1 MESRSNLLLMMF
13 LFLLA
18 VTVWP
23 IRASAQTPKFKEGD
37 RVEFDSNGAGFNS
50 KFAYVQ
56 KGTIVQVDAGKF
68 MRYVIQPDP
77 TNGYQPSRLTMPIY
91 KQDDCMRL
99 TAKEAAAAAA
109 PAGPAAP
116 PAKRNDAPGNA
127 GPAPGGAKGNAQNQ
141 GNGQARYK
149 PGDRVEVETVHAGFN
164 SPNAIVN
171 KGTITEVDSG
181 KFMRYVIQL
190 DPVPGK
196 LPVRHTMP
204 LEDENCCLRPLG
216 GPAPAIK
223 SEVLRVDGNGTVLA
237 DRPLLDCNN
246 LKHDGRNGQALPMEL
261 AKQLI
266 RCLYEK
272 PSPFGQD
279 GATKMDIVDF
289 KQAPSRKWILYQDQ
303 GQGTLDTL
311 VYPVLVTYNV
321 KTFYRGRNAV
331 ITGKQMTFTCFAD
344 KFNLWQCGFATGPNH
359 EGKKEDILVKPPAG
373 P

>member
-1 MESRSNLLLMMF
+1 
-13 LFLLA
+13 
-18 VTVWP
+18 
-23 IRASAQTPKFKEGD
+23 
-37 RVEFDSNGAGFNS
+37 
-50 KFAYVQ
+50 
-56 KGTIVQVDAGKF
+56 
-68 MRYVIQPDP
+68 
-77 TNGYQPSRLTMPIY
+77 
-91 KQDDCMRL
+91 MRL
-99 TAKEAAAAAA
+99 IAKDA
-109 PAGPAAP
+109 PAAAAP

-127 GPAPGGAKGNAQNQ
+127 GAAPGGAQGNAQNQ
-141 GNGQARYK
+141 GNGQTRYK

-164 SPNAIVN
+164 SPYAIVN
-171 KGTITEVDSG
+171 KGTIMEADA

-190 DPVPGK
+190 DPLPGK

-204 LEDENCCLRPLG
+204 LADENCCLRPLG
-216 GPAPAIK
+216 GAAPAIK
-223 SEVLRVDGNGTVLA
+223 SEILRVDGNGTVLA

-246 LKHDGRNGQALPMEL
+246 LKHGGHNGQPLPVEL

-272 PSPFGQD
+272 PSPIGQD

-289 KQAPSRKWILYQDQ
+289 RQASARKWILYQDQ

-359 EGKKEDILVKPPAG
+359 EGTKEDILVKPAAR
-373 P
+373 